1 MLITTESEQGK
12 AWKGASQYLTKPLYL
27 QPSFVG
33 TSRPQTD
40 CYDQAL
46 QLDPQFIPA
55 LLNRSLAAL
64 QTGEPSRESSD
75 AVTCN
80 WRCKTV

>member
-1 MLITTESEQGK
+1 MEGCLAIPDQ
-12 AWKGASQYLTKPLYL
+12 ASVSAAFLRRDFQTA
-27 QPSFVG
+27 
-33 TSRPQTD
+33 TD